1 MTRSPAAV
9 AARIQ
14 HTEVGPTADQD
25 RIEQLCEECTEHGFD
40 GAMVQACWVGLVTER
55 LADSDVSV
63 CSAAG
68 FPMGGDGRIAKAAAV
83 RDAVAAGADEVDV
96 MPNLGYLRSGRFGD
110 VADEL
115 ELLVEAAGPATAK
128 LMCELGALDE
138 ATAGRLVNLAVEAGF
153 DYVKTSSGWGEGG
166 TATVERV
173 RFLRERAP
181 PEVGVKA
188 SGGVRTMADAEAMLD
203 AGADLIGASSGV
215 EIVTGERGDDGY

>member
-1 MTRSPAAV
+1 MTRSPEAV
-9 AARIQ
+9 AGRIQ

-25 RIEQLCEECTEHGFD
+25 RIEALCAECIEHGFD
-40 GAMVQACWVGLVTER
+40 GAMVQACWVGLVADR
-55 LADSDVSV
+55 LAGTDVSV

-68 FPMGGDGRIAKAAAV
+68 FPMGGDSRIAKAAAV

-115 ELLVEAAGPATAK
+115 ELLVEAAGPATIK
-128 LMCELGALDE
+128 LMCELGALE
-138 ATAGRLVNLAVEAGF
+138 ESTAARLVDLAVEAGF

-166 TATVERV
+166 KATVERV
-173 RFLRERAP
+173 EFLRERAP

-215 EIVTGERGDDGY
+215 EIVTGGRGDDTY